1 MVIFFYP
8 GANEQKEIRMDPA
21 RIYRQCLLLI
31 SLVVWGCA
39 SQPVATVESGPAAA
53 SNRKVLVATQNSK
66 FKRALVSEIHDELNQ
81 NSIYMKIIDVKRL
94 KNQSG
99 AEFSAVVIINKC
111 MAGRPDPRVESFID
125 REPQKNKIIVLTT
138 GIHDSWKPDAP
149 GVDAMT
155 SASVLDKSNQVA
167 KSIVNRVLALINS
180 KGPKP

>member
-1 MVIFFYP
+1 
-8 GANEQKEIRMDPA
+8 MDLA
-21 RIYRQCLLLI
+21 RIYRQCLVLI

-81 NSIYMKIIDVKRL
+81 NSIYLKIIDVRGL
-94 KNQSG
+94 KSQST
-99 AEFSAVVIINKC
+99 AEFSAIVIINRC

-138 GIHDSWKPDAP
+138 GIRDSWKPDAP
-149 GVDAMT
+149 GVDAIT
-155 SASVLDKSNQVA
+155 SASVLDKSDQIARYIAN
-167 KSIVNRVLALINS
+167 KVLALVNS
-180 KGPKP
+180 K

>member
-1 MVIFFYP
+1 
-8 GANEQKEIRMDPA
+8 MDVA
-21 RIYRQCLLLI
+21 RIYRQFLIII

-39 SQPVATVESGPAAA
+39 SPPVATVESGPAAA
-53 SNRKVLVATQNSK
+53 SNKKVLLATQNSK
-66 FKRALVSEIHDELNQ
+66 FKRAVVSEIHDELNQ
-81 NSIYMKIIDVKRL
+81 NSVYLKIIDIRLL
-94 KNQSG
+94 KNQSI

-125 REPQKNKIIVLTT
+125 SDAQKNKIIVLTT
-138 GIHDSWKPDAP
+138 GSLDSWKPDAS

-155 SASVLDKSNQVA
+155 SASVLDKSDQVA

>member
-1 MVIFFYP
+1 
-8 GANEQKEIRMDPA
+8 MDLA
-21 RIYRQCLLLI
+21 RIYRQCLILI

-39 SQPVATVESGPAAA
+39 SPPVATVESGPAAA
-53 SNRKVLVATQNSK
+53 LNRKVLVATQNSK

-155 SASVLDKSNQVA
+155 SASVLDNSNQVA